1 MDRETCRSLAGHPSH
16 GGGGGWVS
24 KWVWLCHVGA
34 VVGEYFKFV
43 V

>member
-1 MDRETCRSLAGHPSH
+1 MDLETCRSLAGHLSH
-16 GGGGGWVS
+16 RGGGGCQNGCGYVML
-24 KWVWLCHVGA
+24 VA